1 MIILTIIINDH
12 THNYFVLWSQSHLP
26 ARNNILQT
34 LSTLFTSSLFT
45 SSLFTSSLFTS
56 STKTFSSSLL
66 QILAFF
72 SNNNLPSF
80 RLCLSLHST
89 KTGRGDILRMIL
101 VRLWGCFWI
110 FCSLLLWKEVDGSIL
125 IFNLGP
131 AAKSENFSLK
141 VDWTSQWCFH
151 YIILTTSQK
160 IFIILTTSKKSFQV
174 NVPFHRIFWETV
186 IFQAHLLP
194 IIICTSLVSL
204 STTAIVP
211 LDGMSRQI

>member
-12 THNYFVLWSQSHLP
+12 THNYFVLWSQHHLP

-34 LSTLFTSSLFT
+34 LSTLFT

-174 NVPFHRIFWETV
+174 NVPFHRIFLRNCH
-186 IFQAHLLP
+186 ISSSPLAHHNLY
-194 IIICTSLVSL
+194 I
-204 STTAIVP
+204 
-211 LDGMSRQI
+211 SR

>member
-1 MIILTIIINDH
+1 MIILTIIISYH
-12 THNYFVLWSQSHLP
+12 THNYFVLWSQHRLP

-34 LSTLFTSSLFT
+34 LSTLFPNSLFT
-45 SSLFTSSLFTS
+45 SSLFTF

-101 VRLWGCFWI
+101 VRLWGCFWT
-110 FCSLLLWKEVDGSIL
+110 FCSLLLWKEVDGSVL

-131 AAKSENFSLK
+131 AAKSEKFSLK

-151 YIILTTSQK
+151 YLSRLVYLSSYLA
-160 IFIILTTSKKSFQV
+160 FFL
-174 NVPFHRIFWETV
+174 ETV

-194 IIICTSLVSL
+194 
-204 STTAIVP
+204 
-211 LDGMSRQI
+211 